1 MRSCLAIF
9 AAAAWCVLNSGVQA
23 ADPIP
28 PSVRLLVPAYFY
40 PTGEGLRTWK
50 TLIQSAAKVPT
61 VAIVNPG
68 SGPGKAVDPNYR
80 SVFDLAKNSRITL
93 IGYVTLSYAKRPV
106 EEVQA
111 DIDQWVIFYPEIR
124 GIFFDEQPSSAEHLS
139 FVEKCVNHAQS
150 RIRNARLISNP
161 GTICAREYLDLSGSM
176 TVCMFENREG
186 FEKYKLPKWAD
197 PLPPHRFAILH
208 YEVKSVDEMRRVLQ
222 TAMQQR
228 AGYVFITDRQAP
240 MPWSG
245 LPDYWQEELDLL
257 MKANRLID
265 MPLEKNK
272 KR

>member
-1 MRSCLAIF
+1 MRRCLKILF
-9 AAAAWCVLNSGVQA
+9 AVFVGLVSRVEA

-28 PSVRLLVPAYFY
+28 PQVRLLVPAYFY
-40 PTGEGLRTWK
+40 PTGEGLQTWK

-68 SGPGKAVDPNYR
+68 SGPGKAVDRNYR

-106 EEVQA
+106 DEVLK
-111 DIDQWVIFYPEIR
+111 DIDQWIIFYPEID
-124 GIFFDEQPSSAEHLS
+124 GIFFDEQPSSAESIS
-139 FVEKCVNHAQS
+139 FVKKCVEYAHS
-150 RIRNARLISNP
+150 KIRKATLIGNP
-161 GTICAREYLDLSGSM
+161 GTVCAREYLDLPGSM

-186 FEKYKLPKWAD
+186 FEKYRLPKWAD
-197 PLPPHRFAILH
+197 PLPPHRFAVLH
-208 YEVKSVDEMRRVLQ
+208 YDVKSAEEMRRVVLS
-222 TAMQQR
+222 AMQQR
-228 AGYVFITDRQAP
+228 AGYVFVTDRQAP

-245 LPDYWQEELDLL
+245 LPDYWQQELDVM

-265 MPLEKNK
+265 VPVNEST